1 MLGVVVVHFGP
12 APVPDAGLG
21 NLYGVSHGRAFV
33 LFALLA
39 GVEWR
44 CSSAP
49 LARAA
54 ISCSQAADPPD

>member
-1 MLGVVVVHFGP
+1 MLHFGP
-12 APVPDAGLG
+12 TPVPDTALG

-39 GVEWR
+39 GVEWC

-54 ISCSQAADPPD
+54 ISCSWAADPPG